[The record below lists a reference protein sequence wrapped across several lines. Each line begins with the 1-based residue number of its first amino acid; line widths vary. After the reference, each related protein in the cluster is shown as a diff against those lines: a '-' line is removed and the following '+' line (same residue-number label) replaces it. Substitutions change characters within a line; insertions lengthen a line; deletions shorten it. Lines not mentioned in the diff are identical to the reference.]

1 MIKVNDRFSF
11 ERDKYQWL
19 LHESYM
25 GKPNKKGD
33 ANIQTK
39 TSYHGSLRQICEQ
52 IIDRQQ
58 GSDEFQSLNELL
70 IFTESTIDSMMD
82 HAEHILKDTPEGD

>member
-19 LHESYM
+19 LHESRL
-25 GKPNKKGD
+25 GKDKKGND
-33 ANIQTK
+33 K
-39 TSYHGSLRQICEQ
+39 VHVDTSYHGSLRQICEQ

-82 HAEHILKDTPEGD
+82 HAEFMLNHDGD